1 MKLLL
6 TSHGLSNNSINNAF
20 SELIGKKPSDTKV
33 AFIPTAAICDR
44 GDKYWLID
52 NLHQLR
58 SYGYHVDIIEIAV
71 LTPQAIEDAL
81 NDSDAIFVSGGNPF
95 YLSYWMQKK
104 GLFELLPKLLKTKVY
119 AGISAGSMI
128 AGSSFM
134 LSSKALEHGIL
145 EESDY
150 DDVGPMGEASAK
162 TLNFV
167 NFVFKPH
174 LNSMHH
180 AEERSEEYVRKL
192 AAKTDKLIYTID
204 DQSAIKIVD
213 GKIEVISEGEWL
225 ILNNDR
231 LSI

>member
-6 TSHGLSNNSINNAF
+6 TSDGLSNNSINNAF

-44 GDKYWLID
+44 GDKYWQID
-52 NLHQLR
+52 NLYQLKN
-58 SYGYHVDIIEIAV
+58 YGYHVDIIEISA
-71 LTPQAIEDAL
+71 LTPRAIEDAL
-81 NDSDAIFVSGGNPF
+81 NDSDAIFVGGGNPF

-104 GLFELLPKLLKTKVY
+104 GLFELLPKLLETKVY

-128 AGSSFM
+128 TGSSFM
-134 LSSKALEHGIL
+134 LSSKALKHGIL
-145 EESDY
+145 EDSDY
-150 DDVGPMGEASAK
+150 DDVGPIGESSAK
-162 TLNFV
+162 TLNYV

-180 AEERSEEYVRKL
+180 ADERSEEYVRKL
-192 AAKTDKLIYTID
+192 AAQTDRLIYTID

-213 GKIEVISEGEWL
+213 NKIEVISEGEWL
-225 ILNNDR
+225 LLNNK
-231 LSI
+231 

>member
-6 TSHGLSNNSINNAF
+6 TSNGLSNNSIADAF
-20 SELIGKKPSDTKV
+20 SDLIGKKPSDSKI

-52 NLHQLR
+52 DLYR
-58 SYGYHVDIIEIAV
+58 IKEFGYHVDIIEIST
-71 LTPQAIEDAL
+71 LTSKAIEDAL
-81 NDSDAIFVSGGNPF
+81 NDSDAIFVGGGNPF

-128 AGSSFM
+128 SGNSFQ
-134 LSSKALEHGIL
+134 LSSKALEHGVL

-150 DDVGPMGEASAK
+150 NAIGMIGESSAK

-167 NFVFKPH
+167 NFIFKPH
-174 LNSMHH
+174 LNSMYH
-180 AEERSEEYVRKL
+180 ADERSEEYVKKI
-192 AAKTDKLIYTID
+192 AAKTDKLVYTLD
-204 DQSAIKIVD
+204 DQSALKIIDDKV
-213 GKIEVISEGEWL
+213 EVISEGEWL
-225 ILNNDR
+225 LLNNN
-231 LSI
+231 

>member
-6 TSHGLSNNSINNAF
+6 TSNGLSNNSIANAL
-20 SELIGKKPSDTKV
+20 SELIGKKPSDSKI

-52 NLHQLR
+52 DLYR
-58 SYGYHVDIIEIAV
+58 IKEYGYHVDIIEISA
-71 LTPQAIEDAL
+71 LTTESIKDAL
-81 NDSDAIFVSGGNPF
+81 NDSDAIFIGGGNPF

-104 GLFELLPKLLKTKVY
+104 GIFELLPNLLITKVY

-128 AGSSFM
+128 AGNGFQ
-134 LSSKALEHGIL
+134 LSSKALKRDIL

-150 DDVGPMGEASAK
+150 DDIGPIGESSAK

-167 NFVFKPH
+167 NFIFKPH

-180 AEERSEEYVRKL
+180 VDERSEDYVRKI
-192 AAKTDKLIYTID
+192 AEKTNKLIYTLD
-204 DQSAIKIVD
+204 DQSALKIVD
-213 GKIEVISEGEWL
+213 DKIEVVSEGEWL
-225 ILNNDR
+225 LLNKG
-231 LSI
+231 

>member
-6 TSHGLSNNSINNAF
+6 TSHGLSNDSINNAF

-33 AFIPTAAICDR
+33 AFIPTAYICDR

-52 NLHQLR
+52 NLYQLK

-71 LTPQAIEDAL
+71 LTPQAIENAL
-81 NDSDAIFVSGGNPF
+81 NDSDAIFVGGGNPF

-134 LSSKALEHGIL
+134 LSSKALKHGIL

-150 DDVGPMGEASAK
+150 DDIGPIGESSAK

-174 LNSMHH
+174 LNSIHH

-192 AAKTDKLIYTID
+192 AEKTDKLIYTID

-225 ILNNDR
+225 LLNNN
-231 LSI
+231 

>member
-6 TSHGLSNNSINNAF
+6 TSDGLSNNSINNAF

-44 GDKYWLID
+44 GDKYWQID
-52 NLHQLR
+52 NLYQLKN
-58 SYGYHVDIIEIAV
+58 YGYHVDIIEISA

-81 NDSDAIFVSGGNPF
+81 NDSDAIFVGGGNPF

-104 GLFELLPKLLKTKVY
+104 GLFELFPKILQTKVY

-128 AGSSFM
+128 AGKSFM
-134 LSSKALEHGIL
+134 LSSKALKHGML
-145 EESDY
+145 EDSDY
-150 DDVGPMGEASAK
+150 DDVGPIGESSAK

-167 NFVFKPH
+167 NFIFKPH

-180 AEERSEEYVRKL
+180 ADERSEEYVRKL
-192 AAKTDKLIYTID
+192 AVQTNKLIYTID
-204 DQSAIKIVD
+204 NQSAIKVVD

-225 ILNNDR
+225 LLNNK
-231 LSI
+231 